1 MFEKNSGLRVMALVL
16 LGGSAIALSACQTTT
31 AQNSPRNQVD
41 AVLDQAASNAAAS
54 GQTRESLAI
63 VEKLYK
69 RNPNDADIAMRYAR
83 ALREDNRLTRASLII
98 APFAKDTRKPHTGAR
113 AEYAAVQA
121 ALGNYEIAEEF
132 SRKALALN
140 DKTSQSWHILGIAL
154 DAQGKH
160 PEAEDAFR
168 KALELW
174 EGDPAPILNNLG
186 LNLTAQGF
194 LDEAAETLR
203 KALDTAPN
211 RKEIERNLRI
221 VSALRESGGR
231 APSYVQ
237 EARDKKNGA
246 KKAANAEPVV
256 LGNKNASSTKANSPI
271 PVPDQKP
278 VTN

>member
-1 MFEKNSGLRVMALVL
+1 MFEKNPGLRVMALVL

-31 AQNSPRNQVD
+31 AKNSPRNHVD

-69 RNPNDADIAMRYAR
+69 RNPNDADIATRYAR

-98 APFAKDTRKPHTGAR
+98 APFAKDTRKPHAGAR

-132 SRKALALN
+132 SRKALALS
-140 DKTSQSWHILGIAL
+140 DKTSQSWHILGISL

-174 EGDPAPILNNLG
+174 EGDPAPVLNNLG
-186 LNLTAQGF
+186 LNLAAQGF

-211 RKEIERNLRI
+211 REEIERNLRI

-246 KKAANAEPVV
+246 KKTASAEPVV
-256 LGNKNASSTKANSPI
+256 LGDKDASAGANSPA
-271 PVPDQKP
+271 PLPKQKP
-278 VTN
+278 ETN